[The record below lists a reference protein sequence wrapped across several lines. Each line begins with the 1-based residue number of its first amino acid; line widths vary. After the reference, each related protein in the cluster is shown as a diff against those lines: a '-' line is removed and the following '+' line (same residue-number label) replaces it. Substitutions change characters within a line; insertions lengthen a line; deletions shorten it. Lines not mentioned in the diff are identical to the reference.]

1 MARWDITEITIM
13 KKTTLLL
20 AIALFAVT
28 FTSCQKTKPYNPKEK
43 ISKIYVDLGLG
54 KNLSEAWNWEGNQL
68 KSIDHYISAD
78 NVQLNYYTEVFT
90 YNDKGQVQTVKTE
103 NGDSYTEYLYGIKD
117 RLYQVNWY
125 VEGADKP
132 VVYKFEYDDNKL
144 SEITVVGDIDMTDV
158 KASSSSMKYVLPE
171 TILTP
176 IEKALNNKPMERGE
190 KNLEMD
196 IEWLG
201 KNISEIEVEYG
212 NYSEKHYFSYDN
224 YQNPFGN
231 FFGMYVDELCTFAN
245 KNNVVEITS
254 VSSYMGFSYTDTKY
268 INYTYDGEFPV
279 TKSYGDVIE
288 YYEYE

>member
-1 MARWDITEITIM
+1 M

-43 ISKIYVDLGLG
+43 ISKIYVGLGLE

-68 KSIDHYISAD
+68 KSIEHYISID

-90 YNDKGQVQTVKTE
+90 YNDKGQVQNVKTE
-103 NGDSYTEYLYGIKD
+103 DGDFYTEYLYGTND
-117 RLYQVNWY
+117 RLYQVNCY
-125 VEGADKP
+125 LTSENKP
-132 VVYKFEYDDNKL
+132 IMYMFEYDDNKL
-144 SEITVVGDIDMTDV
+144 SEITVVGKDIDITDL

-171 TILTP
+171 ILLTP
-176 IEKALNNKPMERGE
+176 IEKALDNKPMERGE
-190 KNLEMD
+190 SKIEMD
-196 IEWLG
+196 IEWYG

-224 YQNPFGN
+224 YQNPFRN
-231 FFGMYVDELCTFAN
+231 FFSIDVDDLCTFAN
-245 KNNVVEITS
+245 KNNVVAITS
-254 VSSYMGFSYTDTKY
+254 VSSYMGFSYTDTEY
-268 INYTYDGEFPV
+268 INYTYDGKFPV
-279 TKSYGDVIE
+279 TKSYVDVIE

>member
-1 MARWDITEITIM
+1 M

-43 ISKIYVDLGLG
+43 ISKIYVGLGLE
-54 KNLSEAWNWEGNQL
+54 KNLSEVWNWEGNQL
-68 KSIDHYISAD
+68 KSIEHYISID

-103 NGDSYTEYLYGIKD
+103 DGDFYTEYLYGTND
-117 RLYQVNWY
+117 RLYQVNY
-125 VEGADKP
+125 YAEGVSKP

-144 SEITVVGDIDMTDV
+144 SEITVVGKDIDITDL
-158 KASSSSMKYVLPE
+158 KASSSLMKHVLPE
-171 TILTP
+171 MILTP
-176 IEKALNNKPMERGE
+176 IEKALDNKPMERGE
-190 KNLEMD
+190 RNIEMD

-224 YQNPFGN
+224 YQNPFRN
-231 FFGMYVDELCTFAN
+231 FFSIDVDELCTFAN
-245 KNNVVEITS
+245 KNNVVAITS

-268 INYTYDGEFPV
+268 INYTYDGKFPV
-279 TKSYGDVIE
+279 TKSYDDVIE

>member
-1 MARWDITEITIM
+1 M

-20 AIALFAVT
+20 AIALFAVS

-54 KNLSEAWNWEGNQL
+54 KNLSEAWTWEGKQL
-68 KSIDHYISAD
+68 KSIEHYISSD

-90 YNDKGQVQTVKTE
+90 YNDKGQVQIVKTE
-103 NGDSYTEYLYGIKD
+103 NGDFYTEYLYGTND
-117 RLYQVNWY
+117 RLYQVNCY
-125 VEGADKP
+125 VEDEDKP
-132 VVYKFEYDDNKL
+132 IIYSFEYDDNKL
-144 SEITVVGDIDMTDV
+144 SEITIIGKDIDIVDF
-158 KASSSSMKYVLPE
+158 KASSSTMKHVLPE
-171 TILTP
+171 MIFVP
-176 IEKALNNKPMERGE
+176 IEKALNNNSMERGE
-190 KNLEMD
+190 KNIEMD

-201 KNISEIEVEYG
+201 KNISEIDVEYG

-224 YQNPFGN
+224 YDNPFKN
-231 FFGMYVDELCTFAN
+231 FFSMNVDELCTFAN

-268 INYTYDGEFPV
+268 ISYTYDGKFPV
-279 TKSYGDVIE
+279 TKSYDDVIE